1 MMTTRTDTRRSLV
14 TCRVAGELLALDV
27 GHVERVLR
35 YTPPRLLPNSASW
48 LRGVIAV
55 GDHLVPVLD
64 LRERLGLEAAV
75 ADEASRIL
83 VLALESGRVG
93 FVVDA
98 VDDVIAV
105 DAAAIEPAPA
115 VYRGLARDFVQGLV
129 RRDERLFILLGAE
142 HLVTSQERLALLAA
156 VEDIQYGR

>member
-1 MMTTRTDTRRSLV
+1 MTASTDARRSLV
-14 TCRVAGELLALDV
+14 TCRAAGELLALDV

-35 YTPPRLLPNSASW
+35 YTPPRLLPNAAPW

-64 LRERLGLEAAV
+64 LRERLGLDR
-75 ADEASRIL
+75 ADSDDASRIL
-83 VLALESGRVG
+83 VLALASGRVG

-98 VDDVIAV
+98 VDDVVAV
-105 DAAAIEPAPA
+105 DAAAVEAAPA
-115 VYRGLARDFVQGLV
+115 VYRGLARDFVRGLV
-129 RRDERLFILLGAE
+129 RRDERLFILLDAE
-142 HLVTSQERLALLAA
+142 HLVTSQERLALTAA

>member
-1 MMTTRTDTRRSLV
+1 MTASTDSRRSLV
-14 TCRVAGELLALDV
+14 TCRAAGELLALDV

-35 YTPPRLLPNSASW
+35 YSTPRLLPNSAPW

-64 LRERLGLEAAV
+64 LRERLGLES
-75 ADEASRIL
+75 ADSDDASRIL
-83 VLALESGRVG
+83 VLALASGRVG

-98 VDDVIAV
+98 VDDVVAV
-105 DAAAIEPAPA
+105 DAAAVEPAPS
-115 VYRGLARDFVQGLV
+115 VYRGLARDFVRGLV
-129 RRDERLFILLGAE
+129 RRDERLFILLDAE
-142 HLVTSQERLALLAA
+142 HLVTSQERLALTAA